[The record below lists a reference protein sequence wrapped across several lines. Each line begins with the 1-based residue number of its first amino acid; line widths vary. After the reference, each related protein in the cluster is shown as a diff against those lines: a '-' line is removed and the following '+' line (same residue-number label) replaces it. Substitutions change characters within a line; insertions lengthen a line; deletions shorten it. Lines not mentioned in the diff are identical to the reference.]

1 MVKGTVKAG
10 RHDHYVHTRV
20 DGSHE
25 VGDFGLAT
33 SSLAAAVEP
42 SELAPHTITV
52 DAEMTLGLS
61 PISAFWTRL
70 IIVYTEVGTKLYIA
84 PEVQSP
90 KKGPRNHTKADLYSL
105 GVRLPSTMWNGADGL
120 QIVFFEMNYS
130 FSTGAERIAVI
141 EDLRKKD
148 ISFPRDWDAH
158 RTRQRQS
165 KILSK
170 IFSSIHLQQ

>member
-10 RHDHYVHTRV
+10 RQDYYVHTRV

-42 SELAPHTITV
+42 SELAPHTITA
-52 DAEMTLGLS
+52 DAEMTLGLF
-61 PISAFWTRL
+61 PTSAFWKLL
-70 IIVYTEVGTKLYIA
+70 IIVHTEVGTKLYIA

-105 GVRLPSTMWNGADGL
+105 GVRLPATMWRGANGL
-120 QIVFFEMNYS
+120 
-130 FSTGAERIAVI
+130 
-141 EDLRKKD
+141 
-148 ISFPRDWDAH
+148 
-158 RTRQRQS
+158 
-165 KILSK
+165 
-170 IFSSIHLQQ
+170 

>member
-10 RHDHYVHTRV
+10 CPVHYAHTCADQSR
-20 DGSHE
+20 E

-33 SSLAAAVEP
+33 SSLAVAVEP

-70 IIVYTEVGTKLYIA
+70 IIVHTEVGTKLYIA

-105 GVRLPSTMWNGADGL
+105 GVRLHSTM
-120 QIVFFEMNYS
+120 
-130 FSTGAERIAVI
+130 
-141 EDLRKKD
+141 
-148 ISFPRDWDAH
+148 
-158 RTRQRQS
+158 
-165 KILSK
+165 
-170 IFSSIHLQQ
+170 